1 MNLKEH
7 KLSKWL
13 SSTSK
18 MSICH
23 WWERIWDQL
32 GSTNGKYGT
41 KVSIYFSC
49 ALQGRSLILEY
60 IYVLLVKCSFYNIM
74 DQVSLNFLRVLSREG
89 IEFKCIMYMH
99 VHLP

>member
-23 WWERIWDQL
+23 WWDWDQL
-32 GSTNGKYGT
+32 GPTNSKYGT

-60 IYVLLVKCSFYNIM
+60 IYVLLVKWSFYNIM
-74 DQVSLNFLRVLSREG
+74 DQVS
-89 IEFKCIMYMH
+89 IEFS
-99 VHLP
+99 